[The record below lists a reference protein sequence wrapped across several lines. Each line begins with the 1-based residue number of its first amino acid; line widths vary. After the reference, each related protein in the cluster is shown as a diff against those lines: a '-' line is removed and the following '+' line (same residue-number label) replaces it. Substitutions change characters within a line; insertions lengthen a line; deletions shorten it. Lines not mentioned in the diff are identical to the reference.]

1 MLKVLRTLITNDYV
15 KIDWNHFVLT
25 LLFVVKFCNMVI
37 KNTKDEK
44 MNVLP
49 VYNNTFRFTP
59 KSFLS

>member
-44 MNVLP
+44 NERS
-49 VYNNTFRFTP
+49 TGI
-59 KSFLS
+59 